1 MAELTPRTASLDDVQ
16 GIWGLLRQVS
26 ADIPFKMEDV
36 LEQENILTELMACC
50 TSGLSPVLVDNEK
63 GIVGVLLARRDDFE
77 WGFRNSEAIH
87 VAYAAVAP
95 AVREEDVLP
104 RLMGE
109 LQGRKVP
116 LLASVKSGE
125 QLGLASALGAL
136 GFTHEVT
143 AASGWGDL
151 YQWTPPASVHN

>member
-1 MAELTPRTASLDDVQ
+1 MAELTRRMASLSDVQ
-16 GIWGLLRQVS
+16 GIWGLLRQV
-26 ADIPFKMEDV
+26 AGDVPFKVEDE
-36 LEQENILTELMACC
+36 LEQESLLSEIVACC

-63 GIVGVLLARRDDFE
+63 GIVGALLARRDDFE

-95 AVREEDVLP
+95 AAREEKVLP
-104 RLMGE
+104 TLLGE

-116 LLASVKSGE
+116 LFASVKSGE
-125 QLGLASALGAL
+125 QLGLASALGEL
-136 GFTHEVT
+136 GFTHEVK
-143 AASGWGDL
+143 ALNGWGDL

>member
-1 MAELTPRTASLDDVQ
+1 MAELTRRIASLSDVQ

-26 ADIPFKMEDV
+26 SDVPFKVEDER
-36 LEQENILTELMACC
+36 EQESLLSELVACC

-63 GIVGVLLARRDDFE
+63 GIVGALLARRDDFE
-77 WGFRNSEAIH
+77 WCFRNSDAIH

-95 AVREEDVLP
+95 AVREDKVLP
-104 RLMGE
+104 ALLGE
-109 LQGRKVP
+109 LQGKKVP

-125 QLGLASALGAL
+125 QLGFAAALGEL
-136 GFTHEVT
+136 GFTHEVK
-143 AASGWGDL
+143 AESGWGDL

>member
-1 MAELTPRTASLDDVQ
+1 MAELTRRMASLRDVQ

-26 ADIPFKMEDV
+26 TDVPFTMDDE
-36 LEQENILTELMACC
+36 LEQESILSELMACC
-50 TSGLSPVLVDNEK
+50 TSGLSPVLVDDEK

-77 WGFRNSEAIH
+77 WCFRNSEAIH

-95 AVREEDVLP
+95 AVRGQNLLP
-104 RLMGE
+104 SLMGE
-109 LQGRKVP
+109 LQGKKVP

-125 QLGLASALGAL
+125 QLGFASALGEL
-136 GFTHEVT
+136 GFTHEVK